1 MKKLIVL
8 SLILVI
14 FYSCK
19 KDKDPNSVTTCQKN
33 VASIAGSYKIT
44 AYTYKETPSSAEV
57 DYYTYLFPDAC
68 ERDNVL
74 ALNANGTYQTT
85 DAGIVCSPAYSDN
98 GTWTLSGNSFIKDGY
113 PATIES
119 FNCKT
124 LVLVVMD
131 TQTSGDKLKIT
142 MVRQ

>member
-8 SLILVI
+8 SLVFLM

-19 KDKDPNSVTTCQKN
+19 KDKDAGTSCKTDI
-33 VASIAGSYKIT
+33 ASISGSYKIT
-44 AYTYKETPSSAEV
+44 AYTYKESPSSSEE
-57 DYYTYLFPDAC
+57 DYYNILFPDPC

-74 ALNANGTYQTT
+74 ILNANGTYQLT
-85 DAGIVCSPAYSDN
+85 DAGIACSPVMDDN
-98 GTWTLSGNSFIKDGY
+98 GIWSLSGNTFTKDGE
-113 PATIES
+113 ATTIES

-124 LVLVVMD
+124 LVLVVTD

-142 MVRQ
+142 LVKQ